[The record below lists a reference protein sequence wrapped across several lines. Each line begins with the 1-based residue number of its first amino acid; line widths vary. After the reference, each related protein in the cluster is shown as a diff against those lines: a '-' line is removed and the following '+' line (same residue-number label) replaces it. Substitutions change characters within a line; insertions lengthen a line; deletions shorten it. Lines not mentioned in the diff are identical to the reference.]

1 LSKGFKLYEKELS
14 LEQPAAL
21 SVASANLTS
30 SQTDPK
36 TLNLGKLEL
45 ILGKMR
51 CLKGL
56 GVN

>member
-1 LSKGFKLYEKELS
+1 MLNS
-14 LEQPAAL
+14 LEQKQWV